1 MKTAILVI
9 SFGTSHRDT
18 LEKQSV
24 LSKKSLNMNLKQMFS
39 VHLQAV

>member
-9 SFGTSHRDT
+9 SLAQATAIR
-18 LEKQSV
+18 LKKQSV